1 MNRRFST
8 VFRRDIEPGTS
19 SGQNVQNAVDQP
31 AGITARSTD
40 VRLCWGKVF
49 LNDLPEIIANFP
61 EFHDS
66 RFYLIELI
74 IIGSPLDKGSPCSR
88 GYCCLEGI

>member
-1 MNRRFST
+1 MNRRFGA
-8 VFRRDIEPGTS
+8 VVRRNIEPGAS
-19 SGQNVQNAVDQP
+19 GGQNVQDAVDQP
-31 AGITARSTD
+31 AGITSGSTD
-40 VRLCWGKVF
+40 MRLCWGEVF
-49 LNDLPEIIANFP
+49 LNNLPEIIVNFP
-61 EFHDS
+61 ECHDS